1 MERTR
6 RGRSVWFAT
15 MIVLVTTSGCS
26 LPSSD
31 PFSGPAKSHVVIEV
45 DNRSFNRA
53 TIWILSSAGVRRLG
67 MVDGK
72 LMKAFTIPWRRSD
85 DMRFRVRILGERGFT
100 TNPKLVAPG
109 DHVELQIT

>member
-1 MERTR
+1 
-6 RGRSVWFAT
+6 
-15 MIVLVTTSGCS
+15 
-26 LPSSD
+26 
-31 PFSGPAKSHVVIEV
+31 
-45 DNRSFNRA
+45 
-53 TIWILSSAGVRRLG
+53 